1 VLFDTILINVT
12 SFYRDPPAW
21 EFLRDHV
28 VPDILA
34 RKDPSDP
41 VRVWSAGCA
50 SGEEAYTLAM
60 VFAEHI
66 GQADVQDRV
75 KVYATDV
82 DDDAL
87 SRARQASYAA
97 RELATLPDDL
107 QKKYFEANGGR
118 HLFKKDLR
126 RAVIFG
132 RHDLIRDAPISRI
145 DLLCCRNTLMYLNQE
160 TQRQILSRFHFALNE
175 RGYLFLGKAET
186 LLSHSD
192 SFTPLDAKN
201 RVFVKARR
209 GLERGVPG
217 RDHDAAPLAASAVA
231 KGGPLRDEVFE
242 ASPVAQI
249 VIDREGVL

>member
-1 VLFDTILINVT
+1 MAADEVTPAFEALLGYIRAVRGFDFTGYKRPSLVRRVRHRMETVGITDYTDYTDYLEVHPDEFAVLFDTILINVT

-118 HLFKKDLR
+118 
-126 RAVIFG
+126 
-132 RHDLIRDAPISRI
+132 
-145 DLLCCRNTLMYLNQE
+145 
-160 TQRQILSRFHFALNE
+160 
-175 RGYLFLGKAET
+175 
-186 LLSHSD
+186 
-192 SFTPLDAKN
+192 
-201 RVFVKARR
+201 
-209 GLERGVPG
+209 
-217 RDHDAAPLAASAVA
+217 
-231 KGGPLRDEVFE
+231 
-242 ASPVAQI
+242 
-249 VIDREGVL
+249 